1 MRVGRPADPGLSVE
15 DVGQADRERL
25 VLAVEQIRLLV
36 ARTLLRALHGL
47 GERGPEFLHLARFDG
62 EFEFLRGRRIAA
74 LGLRLKLDDTLV
86 GKEAE
91 AEEFRDFCGD
101 VVERRRLR
109 RMRLLVLGE
118 IRVERD
124 VGAFL
129 GLQFGEE
136 GVVLRAREADR
147 HAAGL
152 VVREDD
158 DKGFV
163 RVFFA
168 EVERDA
174 NRVVERNRVPY
185 RGDRVVRVA
194 RPVDLAAL
202 NHHEEAVRIIQKLDP
217 LRRELGERDFPVLAV
232 DLVGKRLVPV
242 KHGIDGHDLP
252 RCRVQLQEVV
262 ARACDRVS
270 GLRDGLEGVR
280 LVALVAF
287 GLLEAAAREEIEAA
301 LRELE
306 RDSVV
311 DAPSGRVRVERRGR
325 RVVDRH
331 GRDDADLPARRL
343 RELRDDRELS
353 LALRV
358 HRDDAGLRL
367 LAARERRRR
376 GRGVRDQGVR
386 RIGRAHPLRGKLVH
400 REPDDA
406 GLRGVLFGREED
418 FGGVA
423 LRERHAVP
431 DHEKDILRLRRRK
444 RCGRKRQQGQNR
456 KGNRDSAPARRRTN
470 RHFGHEITSP

>member
-1 MRVGRPADPGLSVE
+1 
-15 DVGQADRERL
+15 
-25 VLAVEQIRLLV
+25 
-36 ARTLLRALHGL
+36 
-47 GERGPEFLHLARFDG
+47 
-62 EFEFLRGRRIAA
+62 
-74 LGLRLKLDDTLV
+74 
-86 GKEAE
+86 
-91 AEEFRDFCGD
+91 
-101 VVERRRLR
+101 
-109 RMRLLVLGE
+109 MRLLV
-118 IRVERD
+118 
-124 VGAFL
+124 
-129 GLQFGEE
+129 FGEE
-136 GVVLRAREADR
+136 GVEREIRALLEAQLRKERVVLRSREADR

-163 RVFFA
+163 LMLFV
-168 EVERDA
+168 EIERDA
-174 NRVVERNRVPY
+174 DRVVERDRVPY
-185 RGDRVVRVA
+185 RGDRIVRVA
-194 RPVDLAAL
+194 RPVDFAAL
-202 NHHEEAVRIIQKLDP
+202 DHHEEAVRVIDQLDP
-217 LRRELGERDFPVLAV
+217 LRRELGERDLAVLAV
-232 DLVGKRLVPV
+232 DFVGKRLVPV
-242 KHGIDGHDLP
+242 EHGIDRENLSGGH
-252 RCRVQLQEVV
+252 VQLQEFV
-262 ARACDRVS
+262 ARARDRVS

-287 GLLEAAAREEIEAA
+287 GLLEAAAREVVEAA
-301 LRELE
+301 FRELQ

-311 DAPSGRVRVERRGR
+311 DAPSCRVRIERRWR

-331 GRDDADLPARRL
+331 GGDDPDLPARRL

-376 GRGVRDQGVR
+376 GRGVRNQGVG